1 MASRQRPKRRKTVPS
16 AKEQQAASVRSL
28 DGVEAPL
35 KPTDVEAAHE
45 RREQARAVEDMA
57 SRAATASQLERATCR
72 LERYQKSIRSSS
84 VLPLSNWFSLN
95 MHTCLPTLCKGF
107 ECLCTSVFGVGL
119 VMHVAIANHWACWH
133 GLKALFARLVVLA
146 CCPCSLEP
154 IIANIVSDEDELP
167 LLIAFRLQ
175 QLACSRSLEE
185 A

>member
-1 MASRQRPKRRKTVPS
+1 MPS

-84 VLPLSNWFSLN
+84 RTHGKRGSGGDGGERSESREEEEEEEIHARTSSTQRPRCN
-95 MHTCLPTLCKGF
+95 MEKG
-107 ECLCTSVFGVGL
+107 
-119 VMHVAIANHWACWH
+119 
-133 GLKALFARLVVLA
+133 
-146 CCPCSLEP
+146 
-154 IIANIVSDEDELP
+154 
-167 LLIAFRLQ
+167 
-175 QLACSRSLEE
+175 
-185 A
+185 

>member
-57 SRAATASQLERATCR
+57 SHAATASQLGG
-72 LERYQKSIRSSS
+72 Q
-84 VLPLSNWFSLN
+84 
-95 MHTCLPTLCKGF
+95 
-107 ECLCTSVFGVGL
+107 
-119 VMHVAIANHWACWH
+119 
-133 GLKALFARLVVLA
+133 
-146 CCPCSLEP
+146 
-154 IIANIVSDEDELP
+154 
-167 LLIAFRLQ
+167 
-175 QLACSRSLEE
+175 CSRHREHTQYWRWECPWYHEHTLSKWMIQTPWSSRRSTPWRSI